1 MLHKMYLI
9 HVTGAVAT
17 VSISNTH
24 THRTPPQTP
33 LHNLHC
39 SRYPAPPSL
48 LLPPQLIHL
57 SLSLAYVTHRVSVA
71 TETNDALSALV
82 LMQAGC

>member
-24 THRTPPQTP
+24 THRTTPQTP
-33 LHNLHC
+33 YTTCTAVATLPVPLSF
-39 SRYPAPPSL
+39 SRLNSFTFLPVLPASLTVSLLPRKLTMPSL
-48 LLPPQLIHL
+48 LW
-57 SLSLAYVTHRVSVA
+57 
-71 TETNDALSALV
+71 
-82 LMQAGC
+82 C